1 MFKRILSVALAA
13 SLLSVAGPVSA
24 RAAGAKSKAE
34 KEAAFVLKL
43 KESIAKLGT
52 GTDARVEVKL
62 KDKTKLKGY
71 VSEVSGEG
79 FSVVDLK
86 TGTATHVAY
95 PQVQKVKGHNLSTG
109 AKVAIG
115 LGVAVAVLVIWLI
128 FENYG

>member
-13 SLLSVAGPVSA
+13 SLLSLVGPASV
-24 RAAGAKSKAE
+24 RAAVPKSKAE
-34 KEAAFVLKL
+34 KEAAFVAKL
-43 KESIAKLGT
+43 KEGVVKLGT
-52 GTDARVEVKL
+52 GAGARVEVKL

-71 VSEVSGEG
+71 VSEVGDEG
-79 FSVVDLK
+79 FSVVDAK

-95 PQVQKVKGHNLSTG
+95 AQVQKVKGHNLSTG

-115 LGVAVAVLVIWLI
+115 LGAVVAVLVIWLI

>member
-13 SLLSVAGPVSA
+13 SLLSVFGAAPA
-24 RAAGAKSKAE
+24 RAATPKSKAE

-62 KDKTKLKGY
+62 KDKTKLKGH
-71 VSEVSGEG
+71 VSEVGDEG
-79 FSVVDLK
+79 FTVVDSK
-86 TGTATHVAY
+86 TGTSTRVIY

-128 FENYG
+128 MENYG